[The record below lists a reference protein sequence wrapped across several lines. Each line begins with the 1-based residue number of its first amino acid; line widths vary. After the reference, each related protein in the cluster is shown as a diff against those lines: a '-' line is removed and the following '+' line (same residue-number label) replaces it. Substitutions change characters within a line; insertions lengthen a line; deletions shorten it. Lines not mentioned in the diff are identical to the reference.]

1 MRAPMRALAFS
12 LAVLFLAGPSFAQP
26 DYEIKLARPGKK
38 GDRYRIEASGEQ
50 LRQVALRSGGQT
62 IPGSS
67 EGFKVELAGEATV
80 LEADAQ
86 GNVTRAQ
93 VRVSTLARVVGLRRD
108 EMLDAGTLVT
118 ESRAGARQRFQIDGR
133 DVPPVI
139 KDLLEVVLA
148 ETTDPAV
155 PNDDELVGTRE
166 RKKVGEG
173 WPVNREGLA
182 RFVSGDRDIS
192 LEVKPGDVEGSGRLA
207 ALEKVD
213 GVECQRIDVAF
224 SFLGTPRIDPPPPP
238 GASAKVTVRM
248 SNLVPVDTRMDA
260 LGQASQITMVYTMDA
275 LPRPDRPPE
284 HMVATWVQRIDRKL
298 RPLSQ

>member
-133 DVPPVI
+133 DTTPLI
-139 KDLLEVVLA
+139 KDLLEVVLS
-148 ETTDPAV
+148 ETSDPNA
-155 PNDDELVGTRE
+155 PSDDELMGTRE
-166 RKKVGEG
+166 RKKVGER
-173 WPVNREGLA
+173 WTVDRERLA
-182 RFVSGDRDIS
+182 GFLSQDKDIN
-192 LEVKPGDVEGSGRLA
+192 LDVKPSDVEGGGTLTAIERIDG
-207 ALEKVD
+207 LECLRV
-213 GVECQRIDVAF
+213 DVAF
-224 SFLGTPRIDPPPPP
+224 RFTGTPRVGPGAPP
-238 GASAKVTVRM
+238 GAAASIGVTI
-248 SNLVPVDTRMDA
+248 SSLLPVDTARDA
-260 LGQASQITMVYTMDA
+260 LAESAQLSMTYTIDA
-275 LPRPDRPPE
+275 MRREGRPPE
-284 HMVATWVQRIDRKL
+284 QLVATWTQRNSRKL
-298 RPLSQ
+298 RPIR